1 MTPLVGSVFVV
12 VCACVINYIIVN
24 NIRIVHEL
32 TRTAGADLGFIKGG
46 LTQGTNLLGR
56 GSEVH
61 FPACEACWN

>member
-32 TRTAGADLGFIKGG
+32 TRTYFPKVMETVHLV
-46 LTQGTNLLGR
+46 R
-56 GSEVH
+56 GVMK
-61 FPACEACWN
+61 